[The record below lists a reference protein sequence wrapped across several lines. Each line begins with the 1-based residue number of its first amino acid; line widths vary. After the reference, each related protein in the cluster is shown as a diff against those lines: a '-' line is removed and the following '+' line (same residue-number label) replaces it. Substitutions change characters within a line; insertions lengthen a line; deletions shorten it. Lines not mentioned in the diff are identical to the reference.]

1 MVAVTTRW
9 RRTHPGCL
17 GFFADGSVKSMDKSE
32 RDSLIDDLWEMH
44 GKLELWG
51 SARMDAADREE
62 LADARQLIR
71 NVLDR
76 QLGINYLESRPFKP
90 K

>member
-1 MVAVTTRW
+1 MAAACS
-9 RRTHPGCL
+9 PS
-17 GFFADGSVKSMDKSE
+17 GSVGGMDKSE

-51 SARMDAADREE
+51 GAKMDAADREE
-62 LADARQLIR
+62 LANARQLIR
-71 NVLDR
+71 NVLNR
-76 QLGINYLESRPFKP
+76 QLGVSYLESRPFKA